1 MDDRPTRVRLTGD
14 VHPADYFCFVER
26 EEIDWELWTDVLRG
40 RVLGV
45 IFRGA
50 LAPEVCERIRR
61 NFWSS
66 PILKQAG
73 SNSPNGYGCGPQ
85 MVGANGLDRYLDAA
99 EQTRAGVDALFTG
112 VEDRAVPALL
122 DDYRGHLARQGV
134 NLRLAERHGRRAGS
148 YKLRSREASG
158 AYSLVPHDD
167 ADTIRR
173 APYLRGFEVQ
183 SAQHVCNALAC
194 VENGPGG
201 ALTVWNIAPDAASRR
216 ALGFGDDSYGYPQET
231 LSGFQKVTVPV
242 EAGDMYVFDVSKVHA
257 VGRRDEEG
265 TYRSTIQWSMSFL
278 DSTTVLHWC

>member
-1 MDDRPTRVRLTGD
+1 MDDRPTRVGLTGD
-14 VHPADYFCFVER
+14 VHRDDYFRFVER

-50 LAPEVCERIRR
+50 LAPAVCERIRR

-73 SNSPNGYGCGPQ
+73 GSTSGYGCGPQ
-85 MVGANGLDRYLDAA
+85 MVGANSLDGYLDDA
-99 EQTRAGVDALFTG
+99 EQTREAVDALFTG

-122 DDYRGHLARQGV
+122 DDYRALLARQGV
-134 NLRLAERHGRRAGS
+134 NLRLAERDGRRAGS
-148 YKLRSREASG
+148 YKLRSRDASG

-201 ALTVWNIAPDAASRR
+201 ELTVWNIARPGHGEPPR
-216 ALGFGDDSYGYPQET
+216 AGL
-231 LSGFQKVTVPV
+231 
-242 EAGDMYVFDVSKVHA
+242 
-257 VGRRDEEG
+257 R
-265 TYRSTIQWSMSFL
+265 
-278 DSTTVLHWC
+278 